1 MQGVADAPHFGCW
14 IERRTHIYVCALVYS
29 DLAGARLM
37 SIKTTTILSAACLIA
52 CASAASAQTKVD
64 RSFTA
69 VANDCNSI
77 TWSEQALATYP
88 TIASAC
94 QGVEERNGKKYVKFE
109 GTLKK
114 NVNRGQQLV
123 VHFKDGGEVTLSPPA
138 ETNLYVNGKKTPVSD
153 LERGS
158 DLKFY
163 IAEDRL
169 AAQFPETETRTARF
183 VIVPIVLHDRN
194 EQLASLPHTTSPLPL
209 MALSGLL
216 SLGLGGF
223 LSLRRRRR

>member
-1 MQGVADAPHFGCW
+1 MVS
-14 IERRTHIYVCALVYS
+14 T
-29 DLAGARLM
+29 
-37 SIKTTTILSAACLIA
+37 ACLIA
-52 CASAASAQTKVD
+52 CASAAMAQTSVD

-69 VANDCNSI
+69 VSKDCSGI
-77 TWSEQALATYP
+77 EWSPQALATYP

-94 QGVEERNGKKYVKFE
+94 QGVETRNGKTYVRFE

-123 VHFKDGGEVTLSPPA
+123 VNFKDGGEVTLTPPP
-138 ETNLYVNGKKTPVSD
+138 ETSLYINGKRTPVAD

-169 AAQFPETETRTARF
+169 AAQFPETETQSARL
-183 VIVPIVLHDRN
+183 VVVPIVVR
-194 EQLASLPHTTSPLPL
+194 EESQRVAEALPSTAGPLPL
-209 MALSGLL
+209 LALGGILTLGFGGLL
-216 SLGLGGF
+216 TLY
-223 LSLRRRRR
+223 RRRR

>member
-1 MQGVADAPHFGCW
+1 
-14 IERRTHIYVCALVYS
+14 
-29 DLAGARLM
+29 
-37 SIKTTTILSAACLIA
+37 
-52 CASAASAQTKVD
+52 VD

-123 VHFKDGGEVTLSPPA
+123 VNFKDGGEVTLSPPP

-169 AAQFPETETRTARF
+169 AAQFPETETQTARL
-183 VIVPIVLHDRN
+183 VIIPIVVH
-194 EQLASLPHTTSPLPL
+194 EQPEERLASLPSTAGPLPL
-209 MALSGLL
+209 VALGGLL
-216 SLGLGGF
+216 SLGLGGL
-223 LSLRRRRR
+223 LSFYRRRR